1 MVKMVFAAYI
11 QGSSLV
17 PSTYM
22 VVHTQSCNSSSKGS
36 SAAFWALQVPAHVC
50 TCTQTHKNKSLKR
63 KENTHFAELPNPFQ
77 CALHSATNYR

>member
-1 MVKMVFAAYI
+1 MSWSDSSMVKMIFAAYI

-36 SAAFWALQVPAHVC
+36 SAAFWALQVPAHMC
-50 TCTQTHKNKSLKR
+50 AHAHKHIK
-63 KENTHFAELPNPFQ
+63 
-77 CALHSATNYR
+77 TNL